1 MRHGKPSIGENLTV
15 EKVIHV
21 AMFILLLIGLCG
33 VIAWVIVA
41 YVQNDLLKFGG
52 VALSWGVIL
61 LALYA
66 SFKQLGWKWWS
77 EIT

>member
-66 SFKQLGWKWWS
+66 IFKQLGWKWWS
-77 EIT
+77 DIT

>member
-1 MRHGKPSIGENLTV
+1 MHHGKPSMGEDLTV
-15 EKVIHV
+15 EKAIHV

-77 EIT
+77 ETT

>member
-15 EKVIHV
+15 ERVIHV
-21 AMFILLLIGLCG
+21 AVFLLLLIGLCG
-33 VIAWVIVA
+33 VIAWVIIA

-52 VALSWGVIL
+52 IALSWGVIL